1 MRLPPWTT
9 TAAGN
14 CHVSSW
20 PEACDRWVTTGVGA
34 CARALTRL
42 LQVGIWMTPNEM
54 SAFVEALDQVR
65 AWFTESVAS
74 VTRFTVIGAASL

>member
-1 MRLPPWTT
+1 M
-9 TAAGN
+9 AAGN
-14 CHVSSW
+14 CRVSSW
-20 PEACDRWVTTGVGA
+20 PEACDRWVTTEVGAA

-65 AWFTESVAS
+65 ACFTESVAS
-74 VTRFTVIGAASL
+74 VTMFTVIGAASL